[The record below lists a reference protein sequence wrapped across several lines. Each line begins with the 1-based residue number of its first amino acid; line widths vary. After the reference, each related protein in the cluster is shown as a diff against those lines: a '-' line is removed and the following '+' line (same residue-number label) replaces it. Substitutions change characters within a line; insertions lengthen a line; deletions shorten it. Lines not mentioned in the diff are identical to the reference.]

1 MKNVYALKKEKEV
14 ADDYLVKPFFKTVDD
29 ENFFSTTG
37 VMKILVGVTGQGK
50 TYNTAHSFI
59 PHLAKNHNVDIV
71 IVSVPTT
78 EILDVE
84 DFWVSAGKANMQHK
98 DDVKEAIGL
107 LENDQKVLLTTTHQS
122 LVVAEK
128 GGKLQEYLKTSGKTF
143 AIFIDEAHTWLVSDA
158 NNYKN
163 VNGWYGTNYEATMFK
178 SLAELSVI
186 SPYIFGLTATP
197 NGEQIGKIPTVG
209 GMDFNVINTFPPKDL
224 LIAKT
229 AYLNGI
235 NFFDDELKDS
245 FAIQDKYENAIIKLF
260 ADGYKSGIK
269 KTMMVSVGNYNQ
281 KEGYNLEYVKHLTT
295 VILNTNSLVSEDT
308 KVIAIMTGDKKIT
321 GSYAINGSFEK
332 LDENEIKEKLN
343 DPNDPLSIVIVVQK
357 GTMGM
362 NIYTLKSLVSF
373 KPSNK
378 KDKSGNALTE
388 FAIQTL
394 GRLVR
399 LNTGLSVKEFTKKYG
414 YDLNEY
420 VKTLSKEEIEK
431 LLIGNSFDILVPDNV
446 LWNVALNSF
455 QDKYVSSVQQAKSW
469 INSIS

>member
-158 NNYKN
+158 ENYKA
-163 VNGWYGTNYEATMFK
+163 VTGHYGSKYEGTMFK
-178 SLAELSVI
+178 NLEQLSFY

-197 NGEQIGKIPTVG
+197 NNEQFGNVETVGKMKFDVINKLPPKSLLIGKTAHLRNVEFYDASLLYND
-209 GMDFNVINTFPPKDL
+209 DFSIVQLF
-224 LIAKT
+224 
-229 AYLNGI
+229 
-235 NFFDDELKDS
+235 
-245 FAIQDKYENAIIKLF
+245 QNAIVKLY
-260 ADGYKSGIK
+260 APASIK
-269 KTMMVSVGNYNQ
+269 KTM
-281 KEGYNLEYVKHLTT
+281 
-295 VILNTNSLVSEDT
+295 
-308 KVIAIMTGDKKIT
+308 KVLRK
-321 GSYAINGSFEK
+321 
-332 LDENEIKEKLN
+332 
-343 DPNDPLSIVIVVQK
+343 
-357 GTMGM
+357 
-362 NIYTLKSLVSF
+362 
-373 KPSNK
+373 
-378 KDKSGNALTE
+378 
-388 FAIQTL
+388 
-394 GRLVR
+394 
-399 LNTGLSVKEFTKKYG
+399 
-414 YDLNEY
+414 
-420 VKTLSKEEIEK
+420 
-431 LLIGNSFDILVPDNV
+431 
-446 LWNVALNSF
+446 
-455 QDKYVSSVQQAKSW
+455 
-469 INSIS
+469 